1 VGAALQQQA
10 EWKLRFAPNIGL
22 NSLDTPMFRSCVG
35 GLNPL
40 LHIAFIAD
48 QGFAGV
54 EDNFLTLREPAEQ
67 TAIGA
72 ALSRRGLA
80 MGCFV
85 ANPASWNKPLWVST
99 AADARATLDADLDT
113 CIAAAARCGGQV
125 LTVISGFDAHVP
137 RAFQFAAMTE
147 NLRRLA
153 PAAEKAGVI
162 MGIEAC
168 NSYEYPML
176 FLNDVREAYAMAV
189 AVDSPAVGI
198 VFDIY
203 HVQMMQGDVMRN
215 LERSWDRIVAIQCAD
230 NPGRSEP
237 GSGELNWTNVFR
249 LIKSKGYA
257 GLVELEHGL
266 SGPGKEGE
274 LLALE
279 RLRAI
284 NQAI

>member
-1 VGAALQQQA
+1 MQQPA

-22 NSLDTPMFRSCVG
+22 NSLDTPMFRGCVG
-35 GLNPL
+35 GLDPV
-40 LHIAFIAD
+40 LHVDFIAD

-54 EDNFLTLREPAEQ
+54 EDNFLTLREPVEQ
-67 TAIGA
+67 AAIGA

-99 AADARATLDADLDT
+99 ASDARATLDADLDT

-125 LTVISGFDAHVP
+125 LTVITGFDPHVP

-176 FLNDVREAYAMAV
+176 FMNDVRDAYAMAV

-230 NPGRSEP
+230 NPGRAEP
-237 GSGELNWTNVFR
+237 GSGELNWANVFR
-249 LIKSKGYA
+249 LIKSKGYT
-257 GLVELEHGL
+257 GLVELEHEL

-274 LLALE
+274 LVALE
-279 RLRAI
+279 RLRTI